1 MAEQGYPLGVSAIPS
16 LHSHPQG
23 GPAGR
28 ERAWLT
34 LAAPGWY
41 NRIWLPAGPLCH
53 RERRERIQDVA
64 PEGRVNG
71 RRHRKLG
78 PGDSKGTHQENE
90 RQSRFKGMDR
100 ESRAKKEEQRPG

>member
-1 MAEQGYPLGVSAIPS
+1 MAEQGYPLCVPAIPS
-16 LHSHPQG
+16 LHSHPKG
-23 GPAGR
+23 GGGEGGR
-28 ERAWLT
+28 EGALLT

-53 RERRERIQDVA
+53 RERRERYQDVA

-78 PGDSKGTHQENE
+78 PGVAKGHT
-90 RQSRFKGMDR
+90 R
-100 ESRAKKEEQRPG
+100 E